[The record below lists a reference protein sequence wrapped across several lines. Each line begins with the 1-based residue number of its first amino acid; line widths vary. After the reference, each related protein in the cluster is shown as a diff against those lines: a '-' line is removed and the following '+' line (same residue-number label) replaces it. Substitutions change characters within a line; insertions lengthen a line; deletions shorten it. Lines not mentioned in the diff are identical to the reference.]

1 MFRQIREK
9 FNKIIRFKAEISLN
23 LISKTKVI
31 YYYGNFSLI
40 EKYLYVFCIKIFSDS
55 IYICMT
61 IIYKKRQ
68 NTFFV
73 LSFESVGN

>member
-9 FNKIIRFKAEISLN
+9 FNKTIGFKAEISLN

-40 EKYLYVFCIKIFSDS
+40 EKYLCVFCIKIFSDS
-55 IYICMT
+55 IYICIT
-61 IIYKKRQ
+61 INYTKRQ
-68 NTFFV
+68 NILFV
-73 LSFESVGN
+73 LSFESD